1 MWSNN
6 TALVHGSTT
15 SNTPLGQW
23 CLNWPMPIPTGW
35 ESCQWGSEC
44 TRTPCRN
51 QSWEREGH
59 PINESVK
66 VSVSRSCLSLWD
78 PMDYSSP
85 TPLSMDFQARILE
98 RVAISFSWGSSQ
110 PRDRTHVSCIGR
122 WVLYCWASREARQRG
137 VTLAKHDIQHT
148 HFVRLSLNCQKVK
161 SMWRGESRKFY
172 LEDIV
177 NGLYLILWP
186 GLHCFRWALT
196 SSGLRSSPF
205 TLGTA

>member
-15 SNTPLGQW
+15 GNTPLGQW

-110 PRDRTHVSCIGR
+110 PRDWTQVSCT
-122 WVLYCWASREARQRG
+122 ASRFFTSRAPREAPRP
-137 VTLAKHDIQHT
+137 
-148 HFVRLSLNCQKVK
+148 LN
-161 SMWRGESRKFY
+161 GEEQFHSIKPCDSQVQI
-172 LEDIV
+172 L
-177 NGLYLILWP
+177 LLIP
-186 GLHCFRWALT
+186 
-196 SSGLRSSPF
+196 
-205 TLGTA
+205 